1 MIEAI
6 CMGEM
11 VVDMF
16 SSEVGVPLEKATSYI
31 AIPGGGP
38 ANVAVGL
45 KKLKVKSGFIGKVG
59 YDHFGSL
66 LARTLSRQGVDTR
79 GLKFTGE
86 ARTTLAFVSNT
97 RSGQRSFVF
106 FRHPGADMKLT
117 SEDIDGS
124 LISEASIFH
133 FGSVSMS
140 SEPSLSATLRCLE
153 YSHKYRLLV
162 SFDPN
167 FRPQVWTNFKQATE
181 RIKEGLRQS
190 DLVKMNTEELKFVSG
205 TRDVRKGSNEILN
218 YRPRTVIITDGA
230 RGSFINTGR
239 IFRFVKAPKVHVV
252 DTTGCG
258 DSFTA
263 AILSR
268 VAYWKRK
275 RKYIWDLSIDEI
287 DDILMFA
294 NAAGALT
301 ATRKG
306 VIPSLPTYAELQR
319 FLTKHSKLQV
329 RKHRRASGAF

>member
-1 MIEAI
+1 MVEII

-16 SSEVGVPLEKATSYI
+16 CSEVGVPLEKATSYI
-31 AIPGGGP
+31 AIPGGGA
-38 ANVAVGL
+38 ANVATGL

-59 YDHFGSL
+59 YDHFGSFL
-66 LARTLSRQGVDTR
+66 GRALTGHGVNTR

-86 ARTTLAFVSNT
+86 ARTTLVFVFNT
-97 RSGQRSFVF
+97 RDGKRNFVF
-106 FRHPGADMKLT
+106 FRHPGADMKLVP
-117 SEDIDGS
+117 EDIDES

-133 FGSVSMS
+133 FGSISMS

-153 YSHKYRLLV
+153 YSHKYDLLI

-167 FRPQVWTNFKQATE
+167 FRPQVWTDFKQAKE

-190 DLVKMNTEELKFVSG
+190 DLVRMNTEELKFVTG
-205 TRDVRKGSNEILN
+205 TSDIRKGSNEILN
-218 YRPRTVIITDGA
+218 CRPRIVIITDGE

-239 IFRFVKAPKVHVV
+239 LFRFVKAPKVHVV

-268 VAYWKRK
+268 VVYWKK
-275 RKYIWDLSIDEI
+275 KSQYIWDLSVDET

-301 ATRKG
+301 ATGKG

-319 FLTKHSKLQV
+319 FLRKHSKL
-329 RKHRRASGAF
+329 